1 LEEEVAMYRLA
12 LFVGVVISLL
22 FATPT
27 MAAQPNRGCPA
38 AFEEATV
45 GELVA
50 MWPQFNRADF
60 EAFLRVIDANANDEL
75 CFAEQM
81 PPHAAKYGEPF
92 FVANFIDD
100 VSNSQQ

>member
-1 LEEEVAMYRLA
+1 MYRLA
-12 LFVGVVISLL
+12 LFVGVVISWL

-27 MAAQPNRGCPA
+27 MAAQPIRGCPP

-45 GELVA
+45 GQLVA
-50 MWPQFNRADF
+50 MWPQFNSADF
-60 EAFLRVIDANANDEL
+60 EAFLQVIDTNANDEL